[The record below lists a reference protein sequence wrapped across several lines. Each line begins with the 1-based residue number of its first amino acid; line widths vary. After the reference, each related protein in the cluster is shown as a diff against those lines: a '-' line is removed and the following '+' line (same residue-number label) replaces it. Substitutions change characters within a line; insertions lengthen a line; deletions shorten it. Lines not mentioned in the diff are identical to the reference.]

1 MNHKQ
6 AREKQAKDYRGLAER
21 VREAAY
27 RDSNERQR
35 AELLARAKIWDFLA
49 DHFPHRPALLAI
61 GVRWKDSRSRFAS
74 P

>member
-6 AREKQAKDYRGLAER
+6 APEKQAEDYRGLANR

-49 DHFPHRPALLAI
+49 DHLHRPALNKQ
-61 GVRWKDSRSRFAS
+61 VSYRR
-74 P
+74 